1 MSSKSRWID
10 RFLNHKIEIAKTEV
24 SVLNLLFL
32 VCIFMLSIVM
42 KSKLFPIMTADFTG
56 SFDAWMNTIRTEGL
70 FASLS
75 HKISDYPVS
84 YLYFLALLT
93 HISSNNL
100 MVLKFSSIFFETV
113 SAVAVFMILMRL
125 TKSVNKSVF
134 GAALTAVAPIVILDG
149 AFWGQCDSLYTALI
163 LLALYFFFKEDS
175 NKFCIF
181 IGLAFCFKV
190 QTLFLF
196 PFILI
201 MWAKNKVIKLVHLLW
216 IPGLYFVS
224 IIPAW
229 IAGRS
234 FKDLISVF
242 WSQANF
248 FPAAT
253 LNYPNIYTLMGE
265 TQEPSHL
272 TSYISEAG
280 LLLAIIVLGFVA
292 YYIVQKKFIIT
303 DNIVITTAILTI
315 GLAVYFLPHMHDRYG
330 YLLDILSII
339 YVVLRP
345 RKFPVFAGFSLVSVM
360 CCIPYLMCITVIP
373 FAYQAIFLG
382 GLLVYIGM
390 DLYNQIN
397 EQSEEQAAKHY
408 L

>member
-134 GAALTAVAPIVILDG
+134 GASLTAVAPIVILDG
-149 AFWGQCDSLYTALI
+149 AFWGQCDSLYT
-163 LLALYFFFKEDS
+163 
-175 NKFCIF
+175 
-181 IGLAFCFKV
+181 
-190 QTLFLF
+190 
-196 PFILI
+196 
-201 MWAKNKVIKLVHLLW
+201 H
-216 IPGLYFVS
+216 
-224 IIPAW
+224 
-229 IAGRS
+229 
-234 FKDLISVF
+234 
-242 WSQANF
+242 
-248 FPAAT
+248 
-253 LNYPNIYTLMGE
+253 
-265 TQEPSHL
+265 
-272 TSYISEAG
+272 
-280 LLLAIIVLGFVA
+280 
-292 YYIVQKKFIIT
+292 
-303 DNIVITTAILTI
+303 
-315 GLAVYFLPHMHDRYG
+315 
-330 YLLDILSII
+330 
-339 YVVLRP
+339 
-345 RKFPVFAGFSLVSVM
+345 
-360 CCIPYLMCITVIP
+360 
-373 FAYQAIFLG
+373 
-382 GLLVYIGM
+382 
-390 DLYNQIN
+390 
-397 EQSEEQAAKHY
+397 
-408 L
+408 